1 MMRAPLMIAA
11 LALAG
16 GAAHGQH
23 APPAAANCARAASG
37 TERLICG
44 DARLVEGDANLT
56 GVYRRLLAH
65 SALPAQTQIRAE
77 QRAWLTTRD
86 ACRDVT
92 CLRDRYDARTT
103 ALYAQ
108 LDARDRVLR
117 RGVAQVGA
125 CAVTWIDQIG
135 PRLGDANDTASRPDS
150 SGTSVSF
157 ANGVHQVSYDL
168 EQAVARSRIG
178 DPARVCLVSIPQH
191 CPPGDDRGRWY
202 AVTNLRTGARWKM
215 PDAQHMC
222 GGA

>member
-1 MMRAPLMIAA
+1 MMRLSIMVALLAVSGSAA
-11 LALAG
+11 V
-16 GAAHGQH
+16 GQH

-37 TERLICG
+37 AERLICG
-44 DARLVEGDANLT
+44 DTRLIESDNNLT

-65 SALPAQTQIRAE
+65 STPAAQVTIRAE
-77 QRAWLTTRD
+77 QRAWLAKRD
-86 ACRDVT
+86 ACGDAA
-92 CLRDRYDARTT
+92 CLRDRYDARTS

-108 LDARDRVLR
+108 VNARDRLLR
-117 RGVAQVGA
+117 RGVSQVGQ
-125 CAVTWIDQIG
+125 CAVTRIDQIG
-135 PRLGDANDTASRPDS
+135 PRLGDANDTTSRPDV

-157 ANGVHQVSYDL
+157 VNGVHQVSYEL
-168 EQAVARSRIG
+168 EQGVVRSRLG
-178 DPARVCLVSIPQH
+178 DPARVCLVSIPKH